1 MAQYIV
7 RQGRWSNEVAK
18 FDDSREPVDVYTF
31 NQRGCGCPAR
41 TRSCKHIRIVKAWE
55 KANRKLGL
63 IFDDNANII
72 GNMFD
77 NEKSTQDMGLV
88 ERISRIR

>member
-18 FDDSREPVDVYTF
+18 FDDSREPIDVYTF
-31 NQRGCGCPAR
+31 NQRGCGWPAR

-55 KANRKLGL
+55 KADKQLGL
-63 IFDDNANII
+63 VFDDNANII
-72 GNMFD
+72 GSMFS
-77 NEKSTQDMGLV
+77 NEKNTQNMGLV
-88 ERISRIR
+88 ERISRI

>member
-18 FDDSREPVDVYTF
+18 FDDTREPLDVYTF

-55 KANRKLGL
+55 KADKQLGL
-63 IFDDNANII
+63 VFDDNANII
-72 GNMFD
+72 GNMFQ
-77 NEKSTQDMGLV
+77 NGKTRQRMGLV
-88 ERISRIR
+88 ERLSKL

>member
-18 FDDSREPVDVYTF
+18 FDDTREPLDVYTF

-55 KANRKLGL
+55 KADMKLGL
-63 IFDDNANII
+63 VFDDNADII
-72 GNMFD
+72 GNIFS
-77 NEKSTQDMGLV
+77 NESSG
-88 ERISRIR
+88 SNWGF

>member
-18 FDDSREPVDVYTF
+18 FDDSREPIDVYTF

-41 TRSCKHIRIVKAWE
+41 TRSCKHVRIVKAWE
-55 KANRKLGL
+55 KADKKLGL
-63 IFDDNANII
+63 VFDDNANII
-72 GNMFD
+72 GSMFS
-77 NEKSTQDMGLV
+77 EGKSKENMGLV
-88 ERISRIR
+88 ERLSRI

>member
-18 FDDSREPVDVYTF
+18 FDDSREPIDVYTF

-41 TRSCKHIRIVKAWE
+41 TRSCKHVRILKAWE
-55 KANRKLGL
+55 KADKQLGL
-63 IFDDNANII
+63 VFDDNARVI
-72 GNMFD
+72 GNIFN
-77 NEKSTQDMGLV
+77 NEKSEENMGLV
-88 ERISRIR
+88 ERLGSV

>member
-1 MAQYIV
+1 LAQYIV

-18 FDDSREPVDVYTF
+18 FDDTREPLDVYTF

-55 KANRKLGL
+55 KADKQLGL
-63 IFDDNANII
+63 VFDDNANII
-72 GNMFD
+72 GNMFQ
-77 NEKSTQDMGLV
+77 NGKTRQRMGLV
-88 ERISRIR
+88 ERLSKL

>member
-18 FDDSREPVDVYTF
+18 FDDSREPIDVYTF
-31 NQRGCGCPAR
+31 NQRGCSCPAW
-41 TRSCKHIRIVKAWE
+41 TRSCKHVRIVKAWE
-55 KANRKLGL
+55 KAKKPLGV

-72 GNMFD
+72 GNIFN
-77 NEKSTQDMGLV
+77 NEKSTQNMGLV

>member
-18 FDDSREPVDVYTF
+18 FDDSREPIDVYTF

-41 TRSCKHIRIVKAWE
+41 TRSCKHVRIVKACE
-55 KANRKLGL
+55 KADKKLGL
-63 IFDDNANII
+63 VFDDNANII
-72 GNMFD
+72 GSMFS
-77 NEKSTQDMGLV
+77 NEKNTQNMGLV
-88 ERISRIR
+88 ERISRI

>member
-7 RQGRWSNEVAK
+7 RRGRWSNEVAK
-18 FDDSREPVDVYTF
+18 FDDTREPLDVYTF

-55 KANRKLGL
+55 KADKELGL
-63 IFDDNANII
+63 VFNDNADII
-72 GNMFD
+72 GNIFS
-77 NEKSTQDMGLV
+77 NESSG
-88 ERISRIR
+88 SNWGF

>member
-18 FDDSREPVDVYTF
+18 FDDSSEPIDVYTF

-55 KANRKLGL
+55 KADKELGL
-63 IFDDNANII
+63 VFDDNARVI
-72 GNMFD
+72 GNIFN
-77 NEKSTQDMGLV
+77 NEKNTQNMGLV
-88 ERISRIR
+88 ERLSRV

>member
-18 FDDSREPVDVYTF
+18 FDDSREPIDVYTF

-41 TRSCKHIRIVKAWE
+41 TRSCKHIKIVKAWE
-55 KANRKLGL
+55 KANRELGL
-63 IFDDNANII
+63 IFDDNANMI

-77 NEKSTQDMGLV
+77 NEKSTQNMGLV

>member
-18 FDDSREPVDVYTF
+18 FDDSREPIDVYTF

-55 KANRKLGL
+55 KADKQLVL
-63 IFDDNANII
+63 VFDDNANII
-72 GNMFD
+72 GSMFS
-77 NEKSTQDMGLV
+77 NEKNTQNMGFV
-88 ERISRIR
+88 ERISRI